1 MKKFGDMRILRSVKP
16 TRCEFDPGG
25 KRQTLCVEF
34 NAGLLDF
41 RVGQK
46 PDKGFIV
53 KINNLDAIAPWIA
66 KIAAERRLQFEFV
79 FLGKFLSDFFE
90 LRFIANHDPEMTH
103 VRPLHLFHFKNREE
117 LMLA

>member
-1 MKKFGDMRILRSVKP
+1 MKKFGVMRILRSVKP

-25 KRQTLCVEF
+25 KRQALCVEF

-53 KINNLDAIAPWIA
+53 KINDLDAITPWIA
-66 KIAAERRLQFEFV
+66 KVAAERRLQLQFV
-79 FLGKFLSDFFE
+79 FLREFASNLLQ
-90 LRFIANHDPEMTH
+90 LRFIAKHD
-103 VRPLHLFHFKNREE
+103 LFFFKQKTAYEI
-117 LMLA
+117 

>member
-1 MKKFGDMRILRSVKP
+1 MKKFVDMRILRSVKP

-53 KINNLDAIAPWIA
+53 KINNLDAITPWIA
-66 KIAAERRLQFEFV
+66 KVAAERRLIHQLSRNDRSARQF
-79 FLGKFLSDFFE
+79 SIFFSVGT
-90 LRFIANHDPEMTH
+90 LRNASARFRR
-103 VRPLHLFHFKNREE
+103 V
-117 LMLA
+117 